1 MERIDLRSRLGI
13 MDNLS
18 RIPLVELAGCGRV
31 LIENHSGVLAYSP
44 EMITVKVNYGSL
56 EICGEN
62 MMLAEM
68 RREQLVITG
77 VICSVNIYRR

>member
-1 MERIDLRSRLGI
+1 MKRMDLRFRIGN

-18 RIPLVELAGCGRV
+18 KLPLAELAGCGRV

-44 EMITVKVNYGSL
+44 EMITVKVNYGCL

-68 RREQLVITG
+68 RREQLVISG
-77 VICSVNIYRR
+77 VICSINIHRR

>member
-1 MERIDLRSRLGI
+1 MERIGLRGI
-13 MDNLS
+13 ADNLS
-18 RIPLVELAGCGRV
+18 RAPLVELAGCGRV

-44 EMITVKVNYGSL
+44 EMITVKVNYGSM

-62 MMLAEM
+62 MILAEM

-77 VICSVNIYRR
+77 KICGINIHRR

>member
-1 MERIDLRSRLGI
+1 MERMDLRSRFGN
-13 MDNLS
+13 MDNLL
-18 RIPLVELAGCGRV
+18 RVPLVELVGCERV
-31 LIENHSGVLAYSP
+31 LIENHIGVLAYSP
-44 EMITVKVNYGSL
+44 EMITVKVKYGSL

-77 VICSVNIYRR
+77 VICSINIHRR